1 MSQRDPGP
9 SDTFNRGMALRR
21 EVLGD
26 AHVDRAL
33 ERAAQDPFLQPVQ
46 DMATEFG
53 WGAVWSR
60 PGLARKTRSFLSITC
75 LAALGKAEELRTHV
89 RGAVNNGATR
99 EEIRE
104 VILHAGVYCGVPVAL
119 ECTRIAKEVLDEMGV

>member
-1 MSQRDPGP
+1 MSDDNNGAE
-9 SDTFNRGMALRR
+9 SNHERGLRLRR

-26 AHVDRAL
+26 AHVDRSLAK
-33 ERAAQDPFLQPVQ
+33 AAGDPLLQPVQ
-46 DMATEFG
+46 DLVTEYG
-53 WGAVWSR
+53 WGAVWAR
-60 PGLARKTRSFLSITC
+60 PGLERKVRSFLSITC
-75 LAALGKAEELRTHV
+75 LAAMGKPDELRAHL

-104 VILHAGVYCGVPVAL
+104 VLLHAGVYCGMPVAL

>member
-1 MSQRDPGP
+1 M
-9 SDTFNRGMALRR
+9 SDTNDKSEFYERGMRLRR

-26 AHVDRAL
+26 AHVDRSMA
-33 ERAAQDPFLQPVQ
+33 RAAEDPFLQPAQ

-53 WGAVWSR
+53 WGAVWAR
-60 PGLARKTRSFLSITC
+60 PGLGRKTRSFLSITC
-75 LAALGKAEELRTHV
+75 LAAMGKPDELRTHI
-89 RGAVNNGATR
+89 RGAVNNGASK

-104 VILHAGVYCGVPVAL
+104 VILHAGVYCGVPVTL

>member
-1 MSQRDPGP
+1 MTDDADAS
-9 SDTFNRGMALRR
+9 TETYARGMRLRR
-21 EVLGD
+21 RVLGD
-26 AHVDRAL
+26 AHVDRSMA
-33 ERAAQDPFLQPVQ
+33 RAAEDPFLQPAQ

-60 PGLARKTRSFLSITC
+60 PGLELKVRSFLSITC
-75 LAALGKAEELRTHV
+75 LAAMGKHDELRTHV
-89 RGAVNNGATR
+89 RGAVNNGASR

-119 ECTRIAKEVLDEMGV
+119 ESTRIAKEVLDEMGV

>member
-1 MSQRDPGP
+1 MADTPP
-9 SDTFNRGMALRR
+9 SDTYTRGMALRR
-21 EVLGD
+21 QVLGD
-26 AHVDRAL
+26 AHVDRATAL
-33 ERAAQDPFLQPVQ
+33 AAEDPFLQPAQ

-60 PGLARKTRSFLSITC
+60 PGLDRKTRSFLSITC
-75 LAALGKAEELRTHV
+75 LAAVGKPDEFRTHV

-119 ECTRIAKEVLDEMGV
+119 ECTRLAKEVLDEMGV

>member
-1 MSQRDPGP
+1 MSDAQTR
-9 SDTFNRGMALRR
+9 SNEVYARGMRLRR

-26 AHVDRAL
+26 AHVERSLA
-33 ERAAQDPFLQPVQ
+33 RAADDPFLQPVQ

-53 WGAVWSR
+53 WGAVWAR
-60 PGLARKTRSFLSITC
+60 PGLELKVRSFLSISC
-75 LAALGKAEELRTHV
+75 LAAVGKQEELRTHI

-99 EEIRE
+99 DEIRE

>member
-1 MSQRDPGP
+1 MSHDDRDR
-9 SDTFNRGMALRR
+9 SEVYKRGMALRR

-26 AHVDRAL
+26 AHVDRSLA
-33 ERAAQDPFLQPVQ
+33 RAATDPFLQPVQ

-60 PGLARKTRSFLSITC
+60 PGLERKTRSFLSITC
-75 LAALGKAEELRTHV
+75 LAALGKHDELRTHV
-89 RGAVNNGATR
+89 RGAVHNGATR
-99 EEIRE
+99 DEIRE

-119 ECTRIAKEVLDEMGV
+119 ECTRIAKEVLDDMGA